1 MLELTDFEMPL
12 LGIAA
17 EIVESTLLVELVL
30 LLLGIVT
37 EDVELIMLLAG
48 VGSGLTTVITIVGD
62 GEIIE
67 TVEMTVGEAV
77 VTVVVER
84 PVRVSVSTFVCVCIT
99 VMPACNDDEAE
110 APDPPSTGTTEYVG
124 RAARGARACACS
136 YADKGKACTDR
147 CFVASK
153 PKAERCER
161 VWKRI
166 V

>member
-1 MLELTDFEMPL
+1 MLL
-12 LGIAA
+12 LGTVA
-17 EIVESTLLVELVL
+17 EIVEAILLAEVVL
-30 LLLGIVT
+30 LFGVIT
-37 EDVELIMLLAG
+37 EAVELILLLVG

-84 PVRVSVSTFVCVCIT
+84 PVRVSVSTFVWVCIT

-136 YADKGKACTDR
+136 CADKGKACTDR